1 MNLLRIAIM
10 VAVGVG
16 LGALVGKQGS
26 CSDGTCPLTATAPRG
41 AMWGGLLGLMF
52 AVSLSPGSRNSEA
65 VDLASIEHVSPIVT
79 MADFQKQV
87 TEEPGVS
94 VVYFHA
100 DWCGACRSYGP
111 VFVQVAEAQ
120 SASARFLEAD
130 TKKAEEV
137 SGKHQVKYL
146 PTTLVFVNGTEFDR
160 LVGAVPAEVLT
171 ASITRAVQAQT
182 PSENTREEISN
193 G

>member
-52 AVSLSPGSRNSEA
+52 AVSLSPGSRSSEA
-65 VDLASIEHVSPIVT
+65 VDLASVEHVISVT
-79 MADFQKQV
+79 TPVDFQEHV
-87 TEEPGVS
+87 LDEPGVS

-100 DWCGACRSYGP
+100 DWCGACKSYGP
-111 VFVQVAEAQ
+111 VFVRVAAAQ
-120 SASARFLEAD
+120 SESAHFYEAD
-130 TKKAEEV
+130 TGKAKEL
-137 SGKHQVKYL
+137 SRNHQVEFL
-146 PTTLVFVNGTEFDR
+146 PTTLVFVNGKEYDR
-160 LVGAVPAEVLT
+160 LVGA
-171 ASITRAVQAQT
+171 ASEAALSDAIGRAVNAQALSGST
-182 PSENTREEISN
+182 GEETSN